1 MNMQDALFD
10 EQFEQEIRPR
20 RRDIMPK
27 WLKIYTWIII
37 ALSIV
42 FFIWTAFF
50 APDYNAN
57 DPQMADPETGAS
69 YRFGTKVGHF
79 LPSLIIFMMGILVW
93 LERRRAIRF
102 NFGVAIAWG
111 LLILALVLLS
121 GIQGLLVGMLM
132 PIFIPYWI
140 GLFQIQR
147 KWEKEAVRGSRQL

>member
-1 MNMQDALFD
+1 MNQQDTLFN
-10 EQFEQEIRPR
+10 EQFEQQLRPR

-27 WLKIYTWIII
+27 WLKFYAWFII
-37 ALSIV
+37 ALSIASL
-42 FFIWTAFF
+42 IWTTFF

-57 DPQMADPETGAS
+57 DPQAADPETGAS
-69 YRFGTKVGHF
+69 YRFGTIIGYYM
-79 LPSLIIFMMGILVW
+79 PSLIIFLMGILVW

-111 LLILALVLLS
+111 LCILALVLLS
-121 GIQGLLVGMLM
+121 GIRGLLLGMFM

-147 KWEKEAVRGSRQL
+147 KWEKEAVRGTAR